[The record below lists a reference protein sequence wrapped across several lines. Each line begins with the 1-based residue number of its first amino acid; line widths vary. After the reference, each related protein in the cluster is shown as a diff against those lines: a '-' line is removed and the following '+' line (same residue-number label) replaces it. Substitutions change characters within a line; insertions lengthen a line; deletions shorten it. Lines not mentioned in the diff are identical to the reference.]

1 MALTVGF
8 LGMGRMGSR
17 IAPNIARAGFPLIVY
32 NRTRSQ
38 AADVAGET
46 DASVGETPAEVA
58 RAADVVITM
67 LADGPAVE
75 AVYEG
80 PDGVLAGLGPGT
92 VAVDMSTVG
101 PGFVVS
107 LGERVRA
114 TGATMVDSPVSG
126 SVATAEAATLMLM
139 VGGDEADV
147 ARVRPV
153 LESVGRPVIHV
164 GPPGAGA
171 AMKLAV
177 NAMIFAINQSLSES
191 LVLAERAGIARA
203 NAYEVIE
210 NSAAAAPVVH
220 YRRPVFEHPGEL
232 PPSFTLDLT
241 AKDLRLIL
249 ELAAKVGAP
258 MPQSE
263 RNLQVIEDAVAA
275 NRGGQD
281 LGELAEFL
289 RSTAVNGRPA

>member
-1 MALTVGF
+1 MTPTVGF
-8 LGMGRMGSR
+8 LGMGRMGGR

-32 NRTRSQ
+32 NRTRPR
-38 AADVAGET
+38 AEDVAAQAG
-46 DASVGETPAEVA
+46 ASVGRTPAEVA

-67 LADGPAVE
+67 LANGPALE

-80 PDGVLAGLGPGT
+80 PDGVLAGLEPGT
-92 VAVDMSTVG
+92 VAIDMSTVG
-101 PGFVVS
+101 PGLVLS

-114 TGATMVDSPVSG
+114 RGATMVDAPVSG
-126 SVATAEAATLMLM
+126 SVATAESATLMLM

-153 LESVGRPVIHV
+153 LESAGRPVIHV

-191 LVLAERAGIARA
+191 LVLAERAGIARET
-203 NAYEVIE
+203 AYEVFA

-220 YRRPVFEHPGEL
+220 YRRPVFERPGEL
-232 PPSFTLDLT
+232 PPSFTLDLA

-249 ELAAKVGAP
+249 ELGAQVGAP

-263 RNLQVIEDAVAA
+263 RNLQVIEDAIAA
-275 NRGGQD
+275 NRGARD

-289 RSTAVNGRPA
+289 RSAAEDGRPA

>member
-1 MALTVGF
+1 MAPTVGF
-8 LGMGRMGSR
+8 LGMGRMGRR

-32 NRTRSQ
+32 NRTRPR
-38 AADVAGET
+38 AEDVAEQAG
-46 DASVGETPAEVA
+46 ASVGRTPAEVA

-67 LADGPAVE
+67 LADGPALE

-80 PDGVLAGLGPGT
+80 PEGVLAGLGPGA
-92 VAVDMSTVG
+92 VAIDMSTVG
-101 PGFVVS
+101 PGLVLS

-114 TGATMVDSPVSG
+114 RGATMVDSPVSG
-126 SVATAEAATLMLM
+126 SVATAESATLMLM

-153 LESVGRPVIHV
+153 LESAGRPVIHV

-191 LVLAERAGIARA
+191 LVLAERAGIARET
-203 NAYEVIE
+203 AYEVFA

-232 PPSFTLDLT
+232 PPSFTLDLA

-249 ELAAKVGAP
+249 ELGAQVGAP

-263 RNLQVIEDAVAA
+263 RNLQVIEDAIAA
-275 NRGGQD
+275 NRGARD

-289 RSTAVNGRPA
+289 RSAAEDGRPA